1 VLCILKA
8 AGVWLV
14 LALVSTNAVAL
25 VVRGLWWRTPQVE
38 PIPEKLRP
46 LLQSEAS
53 RMRAANIGMTLFAAV
68 LTVGYLFLLF
78 RWGNV
83 WLVVAGVLLMV
94 ARLPDLLHQ
103 IRTGEKKLRSGVAG
117 MLAAVVMWGTLPL
130 VWYSLCVGKD

>member
-1 VLCILKA
+1 
-8 AGVWLV
+8 
-14 LALVSTNAVAL
+14 
-25 VVRGLWWRTPQVE
+25 
-38 PIPEKLRP
+38 
-46 LLQSEAS
+46 
-53 RMRAANIGMTLFAAV
+53 MRAANIGMTLFAAV